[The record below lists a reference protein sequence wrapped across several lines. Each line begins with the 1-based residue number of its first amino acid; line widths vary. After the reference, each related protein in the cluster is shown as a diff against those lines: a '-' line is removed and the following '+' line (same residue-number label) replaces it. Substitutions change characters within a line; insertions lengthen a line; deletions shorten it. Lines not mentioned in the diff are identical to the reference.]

1 MSTKM
6 KHRFPQNKKA
16 ASAAGDDRNLV
27 LVDDDFQDAD
37 FEDRVWLF
45 WQRHGK
51 KTVAAATALFL
62 AIIGAIVYVEVGEMR
77 ISGLQA
83 EYATLQTPEQ
93 KLAFADANK
102 KDPIAGTAYYSAAQ
116 ALVEEG
122 KFAEAAAAYEN
133 AARVLSQ
140 PEFLAMSDRAKIAQ
154 AACLARINTP
164 EATAQSQDILKKLAG
179 SPATDS
185 LYRGQAMYELAT
197 SALSAGNI
205 ADARLWINEMDRS
218 LDAGNVWQERKRALL
233 LIEPKLTLPD
243 VPADQNS

>member
-16 ASAAGDDRNLV
+16 GSAIGDDRNLV

-62 AIIGAIVYVEVGEMR
+62 AIIGVIVYVEVREMR
-77 ISGLQA
+77 VSDLQV
-83 EYATLQTPEQ
+83 EYATLQTPDQ
-93 KLAFADANK
+93 KLAFAKANE
-102 KDPIAGTAYYSAAQ
+102 KDPIAGTAYYAAAQ

-122 KFAEAAAAYEN
+122 KFAEAATAYEN
-133 AARVLSQ
+133 AARVFTQ

-154 AACLARINTP
+154 AACLARINTQ
-164 EATAQSQDILKKLAG
+164 EATARSQAILKRLAA
-179 SPATDS
+179 SPAADP

-197 SALSAGNI
+197 FALSSGNI
-205 ADARLWINEMDRS
+205 AEARLWINEMDRT
-218 LDAGNVWQERKRALL
+218 LDSGNIWQERKRELL
-233 LIEPKLTLPD
+233 LIEPELTLPQI
-243 VPADQNS
+243 PAVQNS